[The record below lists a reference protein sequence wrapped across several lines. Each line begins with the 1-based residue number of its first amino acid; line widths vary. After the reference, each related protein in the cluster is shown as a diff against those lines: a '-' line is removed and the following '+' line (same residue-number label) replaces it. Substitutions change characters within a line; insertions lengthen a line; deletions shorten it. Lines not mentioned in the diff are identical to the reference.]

1 MEKKEFNW
9 ENIMLNIEYNKD
21 GLHMTAL
28 VNNEAERKAIVK
40 AMTYTIRDINE
51 ITNKADKAEA
61 KKLETKPLATIK
73 QKALMDRWGIH
84 YDDKT
89 TIEEAIKF
97 IDDYKKA
104 HSMKQR
110 AGYSIYNGPTAPVQT
125 VQYDDTDAINAVFDE
140 QQGE

>member
-51 ITNKADKAEA
+51 ITNKTDKAEA

-73 QKALMDRWGIH
+73 QKALMDRWGIK

-97 IDDYKKA
+97 IDDYKKS
-104 HSMKQR
+104 HNMKQR

-125 VQYDDTDAINAVFDE
+125 VQYDDAEEINNIFDE
-140 QQGE
+140 GE